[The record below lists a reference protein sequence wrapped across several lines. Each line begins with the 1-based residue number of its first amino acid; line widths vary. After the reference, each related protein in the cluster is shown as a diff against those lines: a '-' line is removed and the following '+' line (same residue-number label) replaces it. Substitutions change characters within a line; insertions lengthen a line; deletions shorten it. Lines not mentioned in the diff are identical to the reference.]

1 MPNWRE
7 AGEVIVVSSDSEE
20 EGAAA
25 PRTEDGGVGPTG
37 VETQPQ
43 VDAGWEGTAG
53 LRVEVSDDDW
63 AQLLT

>member
-1 MPNWRE
+1 M
-7 AGEVIVVSSDSEE
+7 VSSDSEE